1 MDLSKYRQL
10 FLDKCREHLQVM
22 NDELLRLEQE
32 GETGGVDVLFR
43 AAHSIK
49 GMSGS
54 MGYDAVVA
62 VSHALEDILDRLR
75 KKTLGVDP
83 GLMTLLYE
91 GVDALG
97 VLVAEIDEQGAT
109 HHEVDGLAARLRGA
123 ARRETSDS
131 VISVALAAPEISG
144 AAASDPTNPEQL
156 TAGASPAAGS
166 VVTAAPPSPAAED
179 PGADLVAARGGIFS
193 LEPEK
198 LAMVRDFVRSGLV
211 PYACKLRVS
220 KDSAALCARNFII
233 LGRLAKL
240 GMVLA
245 SSPTMEEVRTG
256 IGREIIE
263 SLLLTE
269 RPEDQ
274 VRAQLLAIPEL
285 QELQLRRLRIGGGE
299 RGSGSLTAG
308 VTAPTLLAPRESTID
323 RPASL
328 VPGLADRYAPK
339 KAATVR
345 VDTRVLDD
353 LINIVGEMLITRERL
368 QEIGRDLESEELHLN
383 LDRLRVLVRGFQDT
397 IMTVRMMPLAL
408 VTDRLPRIVRDFAH
422 QSGKQVAFEVL
433 GQNIELDR
441 AILEELNDV
450 LIHLV
455 RNALDHGVESPELRA
470 AAGKPPRAVI
480 RVRAGRERDWV
491 WIRVEDDGRGMD
503 PERIARAARERG
515 LVSDERLAVMEPRE
529 KLMLCCLPGVSTV
542 ERVTD
547 ISGRGVG
554 MDVVKSRVDAFG
566 GTIQIDSQPG
576 RGAAV
581 TLRLPLTL
589 AIIRI
594 LLVEVRGQEF
604 GLPVSHVLRTAQL
617 APNDIEWSQQ
627 QPLLRLGKRLVPL
640 HDLGA
645 LLGLPPRDL
654 RAHPGLFLAVSEFGE
669 RAAGLAVD
677 RLLGTF
683 EVVIKPLGPPLKRV
697 RGLAGV
703 TVMGDGRTVLLLDLA
718 ALI

>member
-1 MDLSKYRQL
+1 M
-10 FLDKCREHLQVM
+10 
-22 NDELLRLEQE
+22 
-32 GETGGVDVLFR
+32 
-43 AAHSIK
+43 
-49 GMSGS
+49 
-54 MGYDAVVA
+54 
-62 VSHALEDILDRLR
+62 
-75 KKTLGVDP
+75 P
-83 GLMTLLYE
+83 
-91 GVDALG
+91 
-97 VLVAEIDEQGAT
+97 
-109 HHEVDGLAARLRGA
+109 
-123 ARRETSDS
+123 
-131 VISVALAAPEISG
+131 P
-144 AAASDPTNPEQL
+144 AS
-156 TAGASPAAGS
+156 
-166 VVTAAPPSPAAED
+166 AAED

-211 PYACKLRVS
+211 PYACQLRVS

-233 LGRLAKL
+233 LGRLAKA

-245 SSPTMEEVRTG
+245 SSPTIEEVRAG
-256 IGREIIE
+256 IGRELVE
-263 SLLLTE
+263 ALLLTE
-269 RPEDQ
+269 RPEEQ
-274 VRAQLLAIPEL
+274 LRAQLLAIPEL
-285 QELQLRRLRIGGGE
+285 EELQLRRLRIGSGE
-299 RGSGSLTAG
+299 RGSGPAAAAER
-308 VTAPTLLAPRESTID
+308 APTLLAPRETTID
-323 RPASL
+323 RPAGSA
-328 VPGLADRYAPK
+328 PGLADRYAPK

-397 IMTVRMMPLAL
+397 IMTVRMMPLEL
-408 VTDRLPRIVRDFAH
+408 VTDRLPRIVRDLAH

-455 RNALDHGVESPELRA
+455 RNAIDHGVESPEQRA
-470 AAGKPPRAVI
+470 AAGKPPKAVI

-503 PERIARAARERG
+503 PDRIARAAIARG
-515 LVSDERLAVMEPRE
+515 LVSAERAAAMEPRE
-529 KLMLCCLPGVSTV
+529 KLLLCCLPGVSTA
-542 ERVTD
+542 ESVTD

-566 GTIQIDSQPG
+566 GALQIDSQPG

-604 GLPVSHVLRTAQL
+604 GLPVSHVLRTAQMD
-617 APNDIEWSQQ
+617 PDDVEWSQQ

-645 LLGLPPRDL
+645 LVGLPPRDL

-669 RAAGLAVD
+669 RAAGPGGRPPARHLRSGDQAARPAAQAGARPRRGHRHGRRPHGAAAGPRGPD
-677 RLLGTF
+677 LGGS
-683 EVVIKPLGPPLKRV
+683 V
-697 RGLAGV
+697 
-703 TVMGDGRTVLLLDLA
+703 GREDA
-718 ALI
+718 PR